1 MKASTRI
8 HPLSDLGE
16 RLLSVEKPARYLGG
30 ELGSVPREGGEGE
43 LLVALSFP
51 DLYEIGMSNN
61 AIRIL
66 YGGLNAVEGVRCE
79 RVFAPAPDFE
89 ALLKETGLPLYTLE
103 GGRPLGEAD
112 ILGFSV
118 GYELAATSILSILD
132 AGRVPLEAADRGEDD
147 PIVIAGGPAIS
158 NPHPFARFLD
168 AAFIGEAEGSFFA
181 VAGELAA
188 MKKAG
193 ASRAELLARLSE
205 ERAVWMP
212 RGRGIRAGSPGPA
225 SQGAAAG
232 EGKKALRAVYADF
245 SSTVYRTARPL
256 PTVKAVQDHGTVE
269 IMRGCPNGCRF
280 CHAGYYYRPQ
290 RMKPY
295 EVIRAE
301 VEALVR
307 EGGHREIT
315 LASLSSGD
323 YSGIG
328 ELLAALNK
336 EWAGRG
342 LSFQLPSLKVN
353 SFTLPLIEALS
364 EVRKSG
370 LTFAVE
376 TPVDAWQRVLNK
388 DVSFERTVAILE
400 EAKARGFKLAKF
412 YFMMG
417 LPVPGRGKG
426 EAEAIVD
433 FFDRLALRVPMQL
446 NVNVGVFVPKPH
458 TPFQWSGQLG
468 EDEALEAIQVLR
480 AGLRRH
486 KGIKLSYHSPFVS
499 LLEGVISRGDERVG
513 ELLLEAY
520 RRGARLD
527 AWEERFD
534 RDLWRGVFTD
544 SGWDV
549 LGTTLSERGLDAA
562 LPWDDVSVRVS
573 KASFKEEYRRA
584 LAGEFTS
591 TCAEKCDHSCGSCSD
606 ETGLVLNSEH
616 IEAIE
621 AAKVRGPATPK
632 SRLVF
637 RFSKTGVATFFQHLG
652 IVEAFE
658 RAFTMLDIP
667 SAYSEGFN
675 PMPRFEVV
683 QPLPIRVASS
693 GEIASLLVSVEEG
706 EPLCAFAT
714 LESLIEAL
722 NENLPEGLRIE
733 EARRYPQKV
742 QAKIHSLGGL
752 SWGSLFRVRP
762 LEGAFSSEG
771 STYDALRLAQDLGA
785 RIAALSISEG
795 SAAVDPLDPT
805 SVLVR
810 LPDPKSKDYGLLRLL
825 ESLIEARP
833 VQAAFEIERVS
844 CLASAEKGSPPSS
857 YFEAF
862 AALHEPRRQ

>member
-1 MKASTRI
+1 MKATTRI

-30 ELGSVPREGGEGE
+30 ELGSVPREGGEGG

-66 YGGLNAVEGVRCE
+66 YGGLNAVPGVRCE

-89 ALLKETGLPLYTLE
+89 ALLKEKGIPLYTLE
-103 GGRPLGEAD
+103 GGRPLREAD

-118 GYELAATSILSILD
+118 GYELAATSILAILD
-132 AGRVPLEAADRGEDD
+132 SGRVPLDAADRGEDD

-168 AAFIGEAEGSFFA
+168 AAFIGEAEGSFFE

-193 ASRAELLARLSE
+193 AGRSALLARLAE
-205 ERAVWMP
+205 EKAVWMP
-212 RGRGIRAGSPGPA
+212 KGRGAPAGAAGSVAAVGQDA
-225 SQGAAAG
+225 GSGAAG
-232 EGKKALRAVYADF
+232 EGKKALRAVYSGF

-295 EVIRAE
+295 EVVRAE

-323 YSGIG
+323 YAGIG

-336 EWAGRG
+336 EWAGQG

-376 TPVDAWQRVLNK
+376 TPVDAWQRILNK
-388 DVSFERTVAILE
+388 DVSFERTVEILT

-513 ELLLEAY
+513 GLLLEAW

-534 RDLWRGVFTD
+534 RELWRSVFNEA
-544 SGWDV
+544 GWDV
-549 LGTTLSERGLDAA
+549 LGTTLSERGLDEA
-562 LPWDDVSVRVS
+562 LPWDDVLVRVS

-584 LAGEFTS
+584 LAGDLTS
-591 TCAEKCDHSCGSCSD
+591 LCAEKCDHACGSCSD
-606 ETGLVLNSEH
+606 EAELVLNSEH
-616 IEAIE
+616 IEAIQ

-632 SRLVF
+632 GRLVF
-637 RFSKTGVATFFQHLG
+637 RFSKSGVATFFQHLG

-658 RAFTMLDIP
+658 RAFTMLDLP
-667 SAYSEGFN
+667 AAYSEGFN
-675 PMPRFEVV
+675 PMPRFEVA
-683 QPLPIRVASS
+683 QPLPIRVSSS
-693 GEIASLLVSVEEG
+693 GEIASLLVSVTDD
-706 EPLCAFAT
+706 EPLGSFKT
-714 LESLIEAL
+714 LESLVEAL
-722 NENLPEGLRIE
+722 NGCLPEGLRVE
-733 EARRYPQKV
+733 EVRRYPQKV
-742 QAKIHSLGGL
+742 QAKIHSLGG
-752 SWGSLFRVRP
+752 
-762 LEGAFSSEG
+762 
-771 STYDALRLAQDLGA
+771 
-785 RIAALSISEG
+785 
-795 SAAVDPLDPT
+795 
-805 SVLVR
+805 
-810 LPDPKSKDYGLLRLL
+810 
-825 ESLIEARP
+825 
-833 VQAAFEIERVS
+833 
-844 CLASAEKGSPPSS
+844 
-857 YFEAF
+857 
-862 AALHEPRRQ
+862 